1 MSISDKNQTQKILH
15 EVLESIQHLKKEKKS
30 QIKYLKLITD
40 SGIQISEMIE
50 NSLDIFKMEENTYA
64 FDPSPCNLVEI
75 FQKLTADLTQLIHQK
90 KLQSEYYINDQPMR
104 DDHKFWVSGEY
115 RLLQNLFANLIKNAI
130 EASPPNHNIRVDIND
145 QNENTAMIQIHNL
158 GVVPENIRDRFFDRY
173 TTSGKKS
180 GTGLGTYS
188 AKLIT
193 KTHQGD
199 IRFETDE
206 TMGTILFVNL
216 PLAQQPEMDKEE
228 KKSVQNKL
236 TGKILI
242 ADDNMINQQV
252 LKGLLED
259 HPIEVDMV
267 ENGQEAVNQVVSK
280 QYDLIFMDM
289 EMPVMDGREAIQVI
303 RQHHAYVDLPIIALT
318 AHNISLDDFNQTDQI
333 INDII
338 IKPIQPERLFNVLH
352 RFLNNDSNN
361 ENPEIK
367 EKESETESQ
376 QILDIDL
383 ALHQLMGKRSLLD
396 NVMKSFRKDHFNAP
410 DVIKQMLDSDQL
422 ATAHLRVHS
431 IKGIAG
437 TIGAK
442 TLQKTAQ
449 ELETAIKNKMLPR
462 FDQLLESFRKN
473 IHPVM
478 ERIDQLLPS
487 NVLQEDE
494 DPSISN
500 NISVQLEAL
509 EKNMS
514 HLYALLV
521 DCDSEAND
529 ACDQCLPALEYLT
542 QNTKDRSL
550 LDQLKNCLKNYLF
563 DDATFVLEEISE
575 KLGLKIHKD
584 KGSFIFNEK

>member
-15 EVLESIQHLKKEKKS
+15 EVLESIHHLKKEKKS

-64 FDPSPCNLVEI
+64 FDPTPCNLVKI
-75 FQKLTADLTQLIHQK
+75 FQKLTADLTQLIRQNN
-90 KLQSEYYINDQPMR
+90 LQLEYFINDQPMH
-104 DDHKFWVSGEY
+104 DDHQFWVSGEY

-130 EASPPNHNIRVDIND
+130 EASPPNKHIRVDID
-145 QNENTAMIQIHNL
+145 HQNENTAIIQIHNL
-158 GVVPENIRDRFFDRY
+158 GVVPENLRDRFFDRY

-193 KTHQGD
+193 KTHNGD

-206 TMGTILFVNL
+206 TMGTILFVTL
-216 PLAQQPEMDKEE
+216 PLSQQPEIDSDTEE
-228 KKSVQNKL
+228 IKPVQDKL

-242 ADDNMINQQV
+242 ADDNLINQQV
-252 LKGLLED
+252 LKGLLEG

-267 ENGQEAVNQVVSK
+267 ENGQEAVHQVVSK

-289 EMPVMDGREAIQVI
+289 EMPVMDGREAVQII
-303 RQHHAYVDLPIIALT
+303 RQNHAYVDLPIIALT
-318 AHNISLDDFNQTDQI
+318 AHNMTIEDFNQTDQI

-338 IKPIQPERLFNVLH
+338 IKPIQPKHLFDVLH
-352 RFLNNDSNN
+352 HFLNADSKK

-367 EKESETESQ
+367 EKELESETESQ

-383 ALHQLMGKRSLLD
+383 ALHQLMGKRYLLE
-396 NVMKSFRKDHFNAP
+396 NVMRSFRQDHYNAP
-410 DVIKQMLDSDQL
+410 EVLKQLLDSDQL
-422 ATAHLRVHS
+422 ATAHRRVHS

-442 TLQKTAQ
+442 ILQKTAQ
-449 ELETAIKNKMLPR
+449 ELETAIKNKMLTR

-478 ERIDQLLPS
+478 ERIDQILPS
-487 NVLQEDE
+487 NVLPENE
-494 DPSISN
+494 DPLISN
-500 NISVQLEAL
+500 KISAQLDAL

-521 DCDSEAND
+521 ECDSEAND

-542 QNTKDRSL
+542 LNTKDRSL
-550 LDQLKNCLKNYLF
+550 LDQLKNCLKNYSF
-563 DDATFVLEEISE
+563 DDATFVLEEIGK
-575 KLGLKIHKD
+575 KLGLKIQKNV
-584 KGSFIFNEK
+584 SSQ